1 MKRLTATLA
10 TTSLALLLTA
20 CGKSQAE
27 SPSPAPA
34 SNSGA
39 ASTAPT
45 GENPTA
51 AAEVGKAA
59 PEFALKDLDG
69 KVHKLSDYKG
79 KTVVLEWYN
88 PDCPFVVKQHQE
100 GPLKS
105 MAKDVA
111 ASGVVWLAINS
122 GAPGKQG
129 AGLERNKSSLAEYG
143 IAHPILLDEDGKV
156 GKAYKARNTP
166 HMYVIKPDGTLA
178 YMGAIDN
185 APMGKVPD
193 GGLVNHV
200 ADALADLAANRPV
213 KVPETKAYGCSV
225 KYAD

>member
-10 TTSLALLLTA
+10 MTGLTLLLTA

-27 SPSPAPA
+27 SPSPAA
-34 SNSGA
+34 
-39 ASTAPT
+39 APT
-45 GENPTA
+45 SPA
-51 AAEVGKAA
+51 PAAEALASAELGKAA
-59 PEFALKDLDG
+59 PDFTLKDLDG
-69 KVHKLSDYKG
+69 KPHKLSDYKG
-79 KTVVLEWYN
+79 KTVILEWYN
-88 PDCPFVVKQHQE
+88 PDCPFVVKQHNE
-100 GPLKS
+100 GPLKT

-111 ASGVVWLAINS
+111 ANGVVWLAINS

-129 AGLERNKSSLAEYG
+129 AGLERNKTSLTEYG

-185 APMGKVPD
+185 APMGKVPES
-193 GGLVNHV
+193 GLVNHV

>member
-10 TTSLALLLTA
+10 LTSLALLVTA

-27 SPSPAPA
+27 SPPPA
-34 SNSGA
+34 
-39 ASTAPT
+39 APT
-45 GENPTA
+45 GEATAAATSTETATA

-59 PEFALKDLDG
+59 PDFALKDLDG

-111 ASGVVWLAINS
+111 GQGVVWLAINS

-129 AGLERNKSSLAEYG
+129 AGLERNKSSLTEYG
-143 IAHPILLDEDGKV
+143 LTHPILLDEDGKV

-185 APMGKVPD
+185 APMGKVPES
-193 GGLVNHV
+193 GLVNHV

>member
-10 TTSLALLLTA
+10 TTGLALLLTA
-20 CGKSQAE
+20 CGKSQAD
-27 SPSPAPA
+27 SPNPAAPTAAAAPA
-34 SNSGA
+34 GA
-39 ASTAPT
+39 TAEAPM
-45 GENPTA
+45 A

-59 PEFALKDLDG
+59 PEFELKDLDG

-111 ASGVVWLAINS
+111 GSGVVWLAINS

-129 AGLERNKSSLAEYG
+129 AGLERNKTSLTEYG
-143 IAHPILLDEDGKV
+143 INHPILLDEDGKV

-166 HMYVIKPDGTLA
+166 HMYVITPDGTLA

-185 APMGKVPD
+185 APMGKVPES
-193 GGLVNHV
+193 GLVNHV